1 MAYSPTTWVD
11 GTTPA
16 INALNLNNMETG
28 IGNALLKAG
37 DTMTGNLKVLYSTS
51 GSVVPNFTVQNSN
64 LTLENGTTNYN
75 VANFSL
81 KSGNGAVE
89 GFLSSQYQGGA
100 NPSGVYFGAGTNH
113 DLFLFAGAANRMT
126 VLKSGLVGIGTSPSE
141 VVDILKNQNGGT
153 SRLRIL
159 NAGTGDAR
167 SGFICGES
175 SAGGSDAYFYYYN
188 SGHSTN
194 PNETHLKAWG
204 SGGMQIGA
212 GSTNVNAD
220 LEFVTSNTVRT
231 TIDQATGNIAHTGD
245 IEATGQVTGSNIE
258 WELLEDYALST
269 TTTTFTISSVMTDTL
284 SDYEQIKIQYTGNVN
299 RDNVSGAS
307 AGDLEVTTEDG
318 TLLAEEAYLYSPM
331 RDNPGEVRQNLSA
344 NKGELI
350 LTKYLYNTSGATY
363 TYSNKVK
370 YRWANVSS
378 VETEITSTYTS
389 AWTNNTD
396 NLTFT
401 LKNWSG
407 VATIAGDGF
416 VSGFKVRV
424 YGSNSFF
431 M

>member
-1 MAYSPTTWVD
+1 
-11 GTTPA
+11 
-16 INALNLNNMETG
+16 
-28 IGNALLKAG
+28 
-37 DTMTGNLKVLYSTS
+37 
-51 GSVVPNFTVQNSN
+51 
-64 LTLENGTTNYN
+64 
-75 VANFSL
+75 
-81 KSGNGAVE
+81 
-89 GFLSSQYQGGA
+89 
-100 NPSGVYFGAGTNH
+100 
-113 DLFLFAGAANRMT
+113 
-126 VLKSGLVGIGTSPSE
+126 
-141 VVDILKNQNGGT
+141 
-153 SRLRIL
+153 
-159 NAGTGDAR
+159 
-167 SGFICGES
+167 
-175 SAGGSDAYFYYYN
+175 
-188 SGHSTN
+188 
-194 PNETHLKAWG
+194 
-204 SGGMQIGA
+204 MQIGA